1 MISIPSFDDRSEP
14 IEFEV
19 EEWEPSWAAAQREV
33 LKFKRLMQPIPT
45 TQGGRHEELTTRQL
59 TTEISK

>member
-1 MISIPSFDDRSEP
+1 MISIPLTEDRSEP

-33 LKFKRLMQPIPT
+33 EKLKRLMD
-45 TQGGRHEELTTRQL
+45 GVLTPQRSDGSRKDGTNKRAD
-59 TTEISK
+59 